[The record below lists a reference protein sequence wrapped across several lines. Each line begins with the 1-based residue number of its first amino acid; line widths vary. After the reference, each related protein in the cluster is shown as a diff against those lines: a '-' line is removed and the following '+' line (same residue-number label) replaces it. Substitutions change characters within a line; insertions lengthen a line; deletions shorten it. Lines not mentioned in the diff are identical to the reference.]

1 MLEKVQDL
9 LFAYLASTQKEYPA
23 PTEIRSRVSNAGKCA
38 RAIGLQ
44 ISGLKATNPPD
55 GYSLVNFH
63 IGDRVHDMVQKAI
76 ISHWPDAQT
85 EVEGSIGDFL
95 VGHCDVLYAA
105 EDGAKVVC
113 EIKSIADFGFELAT
127 GAELKSNGR
136 WRKKERPEPE
146 GPKREH
152 KLQAGI
158 YALMF
163 EAAYVAIV
171 YVRKTATKGELV
183 TWEWRYKTSELY
195 EASHWELARQK
206 AIVEQVRA
214 NVMPEREWEGKIIT
228 DPAKTKWPCGYC
240 DFYEACVTLGPGE
253 VEIV

>member
-1 MLEKVQDL
+1 MLPKTQDI
-9 LFAYLASTQKEYPA
+9 LFAYLASVQKEYPP

-136 WRKKERPEPE
+136 WRKKDRGEPE
-146 GPKREH
+146 GAKREH
-152 KLQAGI
+152 KLQAGM
-158 YALMF
+158 YAFMF
-163 EAAYVAIV
+163 GANYIAIV

-183 TWEWRYKTSELY
+183 TYEWRYQFEDLRDMVVAEIS
-195 EASHWELARQK
+195 RQK
-206 AIVEQVRA
+206 AIVDKVRA
-214 NVMPEREWEGKIIT
+214 SVLPEREWEGKIIS
-228 DPAKTKWPCGYC
+228 DPSKTKWPCGYC